1 MVDKDLD
8 IIVNIKLNF
17 SWLDAIKL
25 RLAGLKNVSMS
36 EDLEDGQ
43 KSRGYGTGMSEKE
56 LLADDKFYGSV
67 ADGK

>member
-56 LLADDKFYGSV
+56 LLADDKIYGSV

>member
-1 MVDKDLD
+1 MVKKDLD
-8 IIVNIKLNF
+8 MTVNIKLNF

-25 RLAGLKNVSMS
+25 RLAVLKNVSMS

-56 LLADDKFYGSV
+56 LLADDKIYRSV